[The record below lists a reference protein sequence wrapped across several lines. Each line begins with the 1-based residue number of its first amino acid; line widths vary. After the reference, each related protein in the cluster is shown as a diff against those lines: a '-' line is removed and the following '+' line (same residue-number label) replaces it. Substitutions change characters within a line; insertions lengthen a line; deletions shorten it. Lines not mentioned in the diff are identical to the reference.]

1 MKKYLNL
8 FRLLVFVSAT
18 LLLFMNNSAFAQKS
32 KQKQPDAKVTL
43 NAYSFNDLL
52 MAKKRKDKQL
62 ARDKVYNRFKII
74 KTAFDAA
81 FIIQ

>member
-8 FRLLVFVSAT
+8 FRSLVFVSAT

-32 KQKQPDAKVTL
+32 KQKQPDVKVTL
-43 NAYSFNDLL
+43 NEYSFNDLL
-52 MAKKRKDKQL
+52 MAKQQKTSSSQETKFT
-62 ARDKVYNRFKII
+62 NRFKII